1 MCINL
6 LEERSEV
13 VELVTVELEILL
25 HSRYVR
31 VTLHAV
37 SLVHAMRAA

>member
-6 LEERSEV
+6 LEKRGEV
-13 VELVTVELEILL
+13 VELVTIELEILL
-25 HSRYVR
+25 HSRHVR
-31 VTLHAV
+31 ITLRAI